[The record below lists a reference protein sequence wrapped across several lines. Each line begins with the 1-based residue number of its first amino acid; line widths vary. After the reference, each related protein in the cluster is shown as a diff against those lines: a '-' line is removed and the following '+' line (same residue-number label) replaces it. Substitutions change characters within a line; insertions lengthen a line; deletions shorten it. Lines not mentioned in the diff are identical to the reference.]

1 MSLCL
6 NKDILRYMSFMTHI
20 EKNFKKAPYM
30 YILSFYNKQLLQ
42 FLCQI
47 LVKSLYFLFIRRRNE
62 TPDLRL
68 V

>member
-1 MSLCL
+1 
-6 NKDILRYMSFMTHI
+6 MTHI

-47 LVKSLYFLFIRRRNE
+47 LVKSLLFPFYYEEKWN
-62 TPDLRL
+62 TRL
-68 V
+68 EISLIFTQNLATFKEGK